1 MRKKGWLVSLSHKL
15 ISMADDPE
23 QQGSNRASLAQQ
35 FLKAASFSNHSPGNK
50 KVKIVFSKK
59 SLGMQLCF
67 FFHFSYCI
75 HILNYLWFS
84 KKLPILTNLCWNFLV
99 RSQTDISQNKSNANR
114 RHLRWIWETKIFP
127 YQSHHPWKIQF
138 CPLIRMVMVQ
148 QHQHDNILK
157 FLPVKWNAEKSFYFV
172 LNY

>member
-1 MRKKGWLVSLSHKL
+1 MSLSHKL

-67 FFHFSYCI
+67 FFSFFLLHTYFELPMI
-75 HILNYLWFS
+75 F
-84 KKLPILTNLCWNFLV
+84 KKIAY
-99 RSQTDISQNKSNANR
+99 S
-114 RHLRWIWETKIFP
+114 
-127 YQSHHPWKIQF
+127 YQSLLEF
-138 CPLIRMVMVQ
+138 SCLISDRYISEQVKCQ
-148 QHQHDNILK
+148 QKTFEMNLRDKNIPIPISSSLENTI
-157 FLPVKWNAEKSFYFV
+157 LSSH
-172 LNY
+172 

>member
-67 FFHFSYCI
+67 VFFHFSYCI
-75 HILNYLWFS
+75 LIFWITYDFQKNCLF
-84 KKLPILTNLCWNFLV
+84 LPIFVGIFLSDLRQIYLRTSQMPTEDIWDESERQKYSHTNL
-99 RSQTDISQNKSNANR
+99 I
-114 RHLRWIWETKIFP
+114 
-127 YQSHHPWKIQF
+127 
-138 CPLIRMVMVQ
+138 
-148 QHQHDNILK
+148 ILGK
-157 FLPVKWNAEKSFYFV
+157 YNFV
-172 LNY
+172 LSLEW

>member
-1 MRKKGWLVSLSHKL
+1 MSLSHKL

-67 FFHFSYCI
+67 FFFSFFLL
-75 HILNYLWFS
+75 HILNYTYDFQKIAYSHQSLLEFS
-84 KKLPILTNLCWNFLV
+84 C
-99 RSQTDISQNKSNANR
+99 
-114 RHLRWIWETKIFP
+114 LRQIYLRTSSMPTEGI
-127 YQSHHPWKIQF
+127 
-138 CPLIRMVMVQ
+138 
-148 QHQHDNILK
+148 
-157 FLPVKWNAEKSFYFV
+157 
-172 LNY
+172 

>member
-1 MRKKGWLVSLSHKL
+1 MSLSHKL

-67 FFHFSYCI
+67 CFFHFSYCI
-75 HILNYLWFS
+75 HILNYL
-84 KKLPILTNLCWNFLV
+84 
-99 RSQTDISQNKSNANR
+99 
-114 RHLRWIWETKIFP
+114 
-127 YQSHHPWKIQF
+127 
-138 CPLIRMVMVQ
+138 
-148 QHQHDNILK
+148 
-157 FLPVKWNAEKSFYFV
+157 
-172 LNY
+172 

>member
-1 MRKKGWLVSLSHKL
+1 MEEKKMRKKGWLVSLSHKL

-50 KVKIVFSKK
+50 KVKIVFSNK
-59 SLGMQLCF
+59 S
-67 FFHFSYCI
+67 SYCI
-75 HILNYLWFS
+75 F
-84 KKLPILTNLCWNFLV
+84 
-99 RSQTDISQNKSNANR
+99 
-114 RHLRWIWETKIFP
+114 WITYDFQKIAY
-127 YQSHHPWKIQF
+127 YQSCLRQIYLRTSSVPTEGILDESERLKYSYYIYQSYHPWKIQF

>member
-67 FFHFSYCI
+67 FFFHFSYCI
-75 HILNYLWFS
+75 HIL
-84 KKLPILTNLCWNFLV
+84 KLPMIF
-99 RSQTDISQNKSNANR
+99 K
-114 RHLRWIWETKIFP
+114 KIAYS
-127 YQSHHPWKIQF
+127 YQSLLEF
-138 CPLIRMVMVQ
+138 SCLISDRYISEQVKCQ
-148 QHQHDNILK
+148 QKTFEMNLRDKNIPIPISSSLENTI
-157 FLPVKWNAEKSFYFV
+157 LSSH
-172 LNY
+172 

>member
-1 MRKKGWLVSLSHKL
+1 M
-15 ISMADDPE
+15 I
-23 QQGSNRASLAQQ
+23 
-35 FLKAASFSNHSPGNK
+35 F
-50 KVKIVFSKK
+50 
-59 SLGMQLCF
+59 
-67 FFHFSYCI
+67 
-75 HILNYLWFS
+75 
-84 KKLPILTNLCWNFLV
+84 KKLPIHTNLCWNFLV
-99 RSQTDISQNKSNANR
+99 SGRYISEQVQCQQKAFEMN
-114 RHLRWIWETKIFP
+114 LRETKIFLQ